1 MNTTNNREQS
11 EFTRYAENE
20 TVGTK
25 MNYNESDM
33 ETMRRQ
39 MGILRQKLSQ
49 QEIVNERLIRQS
61 MSHNMSR
68 INRRHF
74 LQGLLCLILI
84 PYTYLTFVRQLDFS
98 LLFWGYTSLMML
110 IVLGHIL
117 YTNLHLL
124 GNDVLGRNLL
134 VAQQQVTRAR
144 RLEYDWLKIGLPLL
158 ARWIAFAC
166 YEVYRTIPDQEV
178 RLYLCLG
185 LVVGLSAGLI
195 LGLYIRQ
202 KALRQYQEI
211 IDGIGE
217 LTSTNNNGLS

>member
-84 PYTYLTFVRQLDFS
+84 PSS
-98 LLFWGYTSLMML
+98 LL
-110 IVLGHIL
+110 
-117 YTNLHLL
+117 
-124 GNDVLGRNLL
+124 
-134 VAQQQVTRAR
+134 
-144 RLEYDWLKIGLPLL
+144 
-158 ARWIAFAC
+158 
-166 YEVYRTIPDQEV
+166 
-178 RLYLCLG
+178 
-185 LVVGLSAGLI
+185 
-195 LGLYIRQ
+195 
-202 KALRQYQEI
+202 
-211 IDGIGE
+211 
-217 LTSTNNNGLS
+217 